1 MKNPTVV
8 VETKPRL
15 ALRGYVEVKGGNWRR
30 MEEFVPVEGAV
41 LTRPVRSPQ
50 GDFLRAAL
58 RYRDEVRWLFGE
70 NDWEFYLKVDLALAQ
85 ARKGQV

>member
-15 ALRGYVEVKGGNWRR
+15 ALRGLVEVGLADWRLR
-30 MEEFVPVEGAV
+30 DVVVPVDEAV
-41 LTRPVRSPQ
+41 LTRPVRDEQ
-50 GDFLRAAL
+50 GDFLRAEL
-58 RYRDEVRWLFGE
+58 RHGDEVRWRFGK
-70 NDWEFYLKVDLALAQ
+70 NDWEFYLKVELALAQ